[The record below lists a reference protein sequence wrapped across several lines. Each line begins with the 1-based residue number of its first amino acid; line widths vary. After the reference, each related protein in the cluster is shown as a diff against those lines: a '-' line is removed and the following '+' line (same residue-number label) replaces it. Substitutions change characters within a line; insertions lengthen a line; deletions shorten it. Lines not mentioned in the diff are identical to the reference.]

1 MLGRRNLTDQELE
14 LAAKYLCIS
23 LEELKALKP
32 ELYVYTESIEHDE
45 RGTRLH
51 LRGEVSFHAR

>member
-14 LAAKYLCIS
+14 LAAKYLYIS
-23 LEELKALKP
+23 LEELKAMKP
-32 ELYVYTESIEHDE
+32 ELYVYTESIEDDV

-51 LRGEVSFHAR
+51 LRGEVSFDAR